1 MTFAFRFLVLTLASW
16 LCSYERDVIVYLKAE
31 NLALRQQLGK
41 RRLRFT
47 DAQRRRLARA
57 AKKLT
62 RKTLLELETLV
73 TPDTLLRWYRQL
85 VAAKYDGS
93 ARRGPGR
100 PRRRDVIAALVV
112 RMATENPSWG
122 YTRIRGALSNL
133 GHTVGR
139 STVARILADHG
150 IEPAPERGKGMPW
163 STFLAAHWGAI
174 AAADFFTVEVLTAY
188 GLVRHHVL
196 VVMDLKTR
204 IVQIANIAIDPD
216 GTLMAQIA
224 RNLTDDVDGFL
235 RNHRYLIVDRDPLYT
250 DALRRVLGYAGVKI
264 VRLPRRSPNLNAY
277 VERFVLS
284 IKSECLSKVIP
295 LSERHLRHV
304 VREYVEHYHLER
316 NHQGLGNQL
325 LQRAPPTVESMTS
338 PIQRRKRVGGVLSFY
353 HREAA

>member
-1 MTFAFRFLVLTLASW
+1 
-16 LCSYERDVIVYLKAE
+16 
-31 NLALRQQLGK
+31 
-41 RRLRFT
+41 
-47 DAQRRRLARA
+47 
-57 AKKLT
+57 
-62 RKTLLELETLV
+62 
-73 TPDTLLRWYRQL
+73 
-85 VAAKYDGS
+85 
-93 ARRGPGR
+93 
-100 PRRRDVIAALVV
+100 
-112 RMATENPSWG
+112 MATENPSWG